1 MKIFISIFIL
11 GILYG
16 QQDSTVK
23 YFSTN
28 FMRTNI
34 LKGKPEKNLDKKEA
48 HFRAVYYPS
57 GELKSIEFLP
67 ANWDKGKR
75 KKSNSVNE
83 LKLYYL
89 KWNPKKQELLN
100 GLTKRRASG
109 RPHYRATM
117 NEAGL
122 VKNVDY
128 INRHGKMLWTFH
140 LRWDDYGKSNEY
152 DIEFYSNKNLS
163 ALNQDLF
170 APDLSAIRPGWIAR
184 YKIND
189 AGTPKSV
196 TVMDQLENIYYY
208 YKFNYGRN
216 ELQSQYFRSDSI
228 LVGSHTV
235 QFNQNKKPSKI
246 TYFNENGIMKNA
258 IAYEYPNDA
267 KVIISQI
274 NNKGKIIERRI
285 IPKEETK

>member
-1 MKIFISIFIL
+1 MRIFISVVMG
-11 GILYG
+11 GIVFG
-16 QQDSTVK
+16 QTDSTVK
-23 YFSTN
+23 YFSTSI
-28 FMRTNI
+28 MRTNI
-34 LKGKPEKNLDKKEA
+34 LKGKPEKSVDKKEA

-57 GELKSIEFLP
+57 GELKRIEFLP
-67 ANWDKGKR
+67 ANWDKRKR
-75 KKSNSVNE
+75 KKAGSVNR

-89 KWNPKKQELLN
+89 KWNPKKQELLE
-100 GLTKRRASG
+100 GLTKTKANG
-109 RPHYRATM
+109 IPHYRATM

-128 INRHGKMLWTFH
+128 INRYGKMLWTFH

-163 ALNQDLF
+163 VLNQELF

-184 YKIND
+184 YKINNT
-189 AGTPKSV
+189 GIPKTV

-208 YKFNYGRN
+208 YEFNYGKN
-216 ELQSQYFRSDSI
+216 VLKSKYFRSDSI

-235 QFNQNKKPSKI
+235 QFNQQKKPTKI
-246 TYFNENGIMKNA
+246 TYFNENGVMKNA
-258 IAYEYPNDA
+258 IGYEYPNDA

-274 NNKGKIIERRI
+274 NNKGKVIERRI
-285 IPKEETK
+285 IPKKETK

>member
-1 MKIFISIFIL
+1 MKIPILIFL
-11 GILYG
+11 SGILFG

-34 LKGKPEKNLDKKEA
+34 LKGKPEKNIDKKEA

-67 ANWDKGKR
+67 ANWDNGKR
-75 KKSNSVNE
+75 MKSNSVNE

-100 GLTKRRASG
+100 GLTKRKASG
-109 RPHYRATM
+109 RSHYRATM

-128 INRHGKMLWTFH
+128 INRYGKMLWTFH

-152 DIEFYSNKNLS
+152 DIEFYSSKNLS
-163 ALNQDLF
+163 VLNQELF
-170 APDLSAIRPGWIAR
+170 APDLSTIRPGWIAR

-189 AGTPKSV
+189 TGIPKSV
-196 TVMDQLENIYYY
+196 TVMDLSLIH
-208 YKFNYGRN
+208 
-216 ELQSQYFRSDSI
+216 I
-228 LVGSHTV
+228 
-235 QFNQNKKPSKI
+235 
-246 TYFNENGIMKNA
+246 
-258 IAYEYPNDA
+258 
-267 KVIISQI
+267 
-274 NNKGKIIERRI
+274 
-285 IPKEETK
+285 